1 MRGSGLATVWL
12 STEQQTAA
20 FRGVLLPLP
29 QKHSFPVVITSFV
42 RLRSPQAS
50 FCPTASKRGQAGFHI
65 TEASLLLKLRTLWV
79 YRFIAYC

>member
-20 FRGVLLPLP
+20 FRAVLLTLP
-29 QKHSFPVVITSFV
+29 QRHSFPVAITWSV
-42 RLRSPQAS
+42 GLPSLQAS

-65 TEASLLLKLRTLWV
+65 TEASLLLKLHTVWV
-79 YRFIAYC
+79 YRSTA